1 MLGLNIC
8 LIFEKCNFFFLN
20 CISLLEFALQGQID
34 LFNAIFSST
43 FIYYLTQM
51 SSGLHPGSTLIP
63 MNSLSLPQGEDDYGY
78 QCLEGKDCA
87 SFFCC
92 FEDCRT
98 GSWREGRIHIR
109 IAKIDSYSR
118 IFFPTAFALFNLV
131 YWVGYL
137 YL

>member
-1 MLGLNIC
+1 MNITHSKVCVCVLIDYQFPIESLAGANLFSFLLFFC
-8 LIFEKCNFFFLN
+8 LPPTP
-20 CISLLEFALQGQID
+20 
-34 LFNAIFSST
+34 LF
-43 FIYYLTQM
+43 TQA
-51 SSGLHPGSTLIP
+51 SPGLHAGSTLIP
-63 MNSLSLPQGEDDYGY
+63 MNSISLPQGEDDYGY
-78 QCLEGKDCA
+78 QCLEGKDCT

-92 FEDCRT
+92 FDDCRT